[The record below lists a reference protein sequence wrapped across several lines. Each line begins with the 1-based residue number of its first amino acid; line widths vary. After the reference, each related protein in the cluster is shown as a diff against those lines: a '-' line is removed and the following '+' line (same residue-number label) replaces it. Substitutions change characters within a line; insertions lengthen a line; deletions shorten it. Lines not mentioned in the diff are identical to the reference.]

1 MKDHHFLIIAILILI
16 MSAIIYYSGG
26 GITSYAVAE
35 TNIVGVYQ
43 KDATTITITIDS
55 SEDGV
60 NRYATFLKGVSQVGS
75 TKLCSSNR
83 CVQPN
88 TVEFYIP
95 ENWGDG
101 SYSLRFYDYGTSSYQ
116 EVNFNIGGKNE

>member
-1 MKDHHFLIIAILILI
+1 MKDHHFLITAILILI
-16 MSAIIYYSGG
+16 MSAIVYYSGG
-26 GITSYAVAE
+26 GISGYAVAE
-35 TNIVGVYQ
+35 TNAVSVYQ
-43 KDATTITITIDS
+43 KDATTITINVYS

-60 NRYATFLKGVSQVGS
+60 NRYATFLKGVSQIGS

-101 SYSLRFYDYGTSSYQ
+101 SYRLRFYDYGTSSYQ

>member
-1 MKDHHFLIIAILILI
+1 MKDHHFLIIAVLILI
-16 MSAIIYYSGG
+16 MSAIIYYSGE
-26 GITSYAVAE
+26 GITGYGVTE
-35 TNIVGVYQ
+35 TNHVSVYQ
-43 KDATTITITIDS
+43 KDATTITISIE
-55 SEDGV
+55 SEEGV

>member
-1 MKDHHFLIIAILILI
+1 MRDHHFLAIAVLILT
-16 MSAIIYYSGG
+16 MSAIVYYSSG
-26 GITSYAVAE
+26 GITSYAIAE
-35 TNIVGVYQ
+35 TNAVSVYQ
-43 KDATTITITIDS
+43 KDATTITISIDS
-55 SEDGV
+55 SEEGI
-60 NRYATFLKGVSQVGS
+60 NRYATFLKGVSQIGS

-101 SYSLRFYDYGTSSYQ
+101 SYSLRFYDYGTSSYK

>member
-1 MKDHHFLIIAILILI
+1 
-16 MSAIIYYSGG
+16 MSAIIYYGG
-26 GITSYAVAE
+26 WGITGYAASEV
-35 TNIVGVYQ
+35 NQVSVYQ
-43 KDATTITITIDS
+43 KDATTITISIDPN
-55 SEDGV
+55 EDGV

-83 CVQPN
+83 CVQPD

-101 SYSLRFYDYGTSSYQ
+101 SYSLRFYDYRTSGYK

>member
-1 MKDHHFLIIAILILI
+1 MKDHHFLIIAVLILI

-26 GITSYAVAE
+26 GITGYASTE
-35 TNIVGVYQ
+35 TNAISVYQ
-43 KDATTITITIDS
+43 KDATTITISIE
-55 SEDGV
+55 SEEGV

-116 EVNFNIGGKNE
+116 EVNFNTGGKNE